1 VSEWAYTVIG
11 TNVVIDCGTAE
22 EAVAY
27 ERELWANQPYAP
39 TTPAPLDGRR
49 TAAAATFAEALHRD
63 VPWFVGGSQD
73 AENAMLDAIEAE
85 ARATLAPLDVLVA
98 EEAVYAAL
106 LYINQRTPRPRAAR
120 ALMDALRQDG
130 YEVRRVTLAATPAPL
145 DALCG
150 AVLTCALPIL
160 HDGDHERADGIRW
173 TWPATPAPL
182 DVDEDWKALYD
193 NAVEKVN
200 ALWFAAQPII
210 DAAIDIFPEEWIDP
224 ESSMAMPVTLRGR
237 DVFAL
242 RAALATPAP
251 LDDDGWQERGNP
263 GDDATPAPLDAALCD
278 CGDGYPSY
286 GIGKRKHLPSCHYG
300 IIADWLDQPAPTP
313 LAPHPGENHEYDM
326 TCRRCGEPGYLFVGF
341 HSPGETFRWSEAQ
354 PKEAE

>member
-1 VSEWAYTVIG
+1 VSDWKAYTVIG
-11 TNVVIDCGTAE
+11 TNVVIDCGTVE
-22 EAVAY
+22 EAIAY

-39 TTPAPLDGRR
+39 P
-49 TAAAATFAEALHRD
+49 
-63 VPWFVGGSQD
+63 
-73 AENAMLDAIEAE
+73 
-85 ARATLAPLDVLVA
+85 
-98 EEAVYAAL
+98 
-106 LYINQRTPRPRAAR
+106 
-120 ALMDALRQDG
+120 
-130 YEVRRVTLAATPAPL
+130 
-145 DALCG
+145 
-150 AVLTCALPIL
+150 
-160 HDGDHERADGIRW
+160 
-173 TWPATPAPL
+173 
-182 DVDEDWKALYD
+182 
-193 NAVEKVN
+193 
-200 ALWFAAQPII
+200 
-210 DAAIDIFPEEWIDP
+210 
-224 ESSMAMPVTLRGR
+224 
-237 DVFAL
+237 
-242 RAALATPAP
+242 TPAP

>member
-1 VSEWAYTVIG
+1 
-11 TNVVIDCGTAE
+11 
-22 EAVAY
+22 
-27 ERELWANQPYAP
+27 
-39 TTPAPLDGRR
+39 
-49 TAAAATFAEALHRD
+49 
-63 VPWFVGGSQD
+63 
-73 AENAMLDAIEAE
+73 
-85 ARATLAPLDVLVA
+85 
-98 EEAVYAAL
+98 
-106 LYINQRTPRPRAAR
+106 
-120 ALMDALRQDG
+120 
-130 YEVRRVTLAATPAPL
+130 
-145 DALCG
+145 
-150 AVLTCALPIL
+150 
-160 HDGDHERADGIRW
+160 
-173 TWPATPAPL
+173 
-182 DVDEDWKALYD
+182 
-193 NAVEKVN
+193 
-200 ALWFAAQPII
+200 
-210 DAAIDIFPEEWIDP
+210 
-224 ESSMAMPVTLRGR
+224 VTLRGR